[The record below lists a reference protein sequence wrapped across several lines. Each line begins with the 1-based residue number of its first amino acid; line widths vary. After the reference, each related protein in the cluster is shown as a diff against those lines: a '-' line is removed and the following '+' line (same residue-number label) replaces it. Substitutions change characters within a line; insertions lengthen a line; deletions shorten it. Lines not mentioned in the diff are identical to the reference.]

1 MPKLLLTFEPGFLLT
16 PEILAWATT
25 HIADLEVRAAGPG
38 VHFVQEE
45 QPQAIADGVVDL
57 LARAGDAR

>member
-1 MPKLLLTFEPGFLLT
+1 MLTFEPGFLLT
-16 PEILAWATT
+16 PDIQSWATA
-25 HIADLEVRAAGPG
+25 HIADLEVRAAGKG

-57 LARAGDAR
+57 LARAGDVR